1 MKNNSVINFFASVR
15 LALFLLF
22 CLALTSIAGTII
34 PQGKQPEVYVQ
45 EYGEK
50 TANLFQVLDL
60 TNMYSSWWFIT
71 LLALLTLNLIVCSW
85 KRFPGVWHIIGKDN
99 LDTDLTKLE
108 KKKEHKKFQTA
119 LSPQESRGKIVKA
132 LKESGWKPREK
143 QRDKNLLLFAE
154 KGAWTRF
161 GVYVVHASILIIF
174 IGALIGKFYGHKG
187 SMMIPETNKKGS
199 IHTFQDRQEI
209 QLGFEILCKKFTL
222 SRYPDG
228 SPKSFVSEL
237 AVIEDGKEV
246 LNREIEVNDPLH
258 YKGYT
263 FYQSNYKPLEKLLA
277 TMKVNDDNMEAELL
291 IDPGKEAV
299 WEEGGVRFGVVN
311 RAKTSEPGRFR
322 YKVWFYDGSGS
333 PQEFWLTDG
342 DSTTVETADNSYA
355 FSLKE
360 FYATGLQVTKDPG
373 VWWAY
378 TGFILMMVGLYI
390 AFFLSHRRIWVLI
403 KEDEKTEITVSGTSN
418 KNKPKFAQTFEAAS
432 KAIENEF

>member
-1 MKNNSVINFFASVR
+1 MKNNSLLNFFASVR

-34 PQGKQPEVYVQ
+34 PQGKQPELYVQ

-71 LLALLTLNLIVCSW
+71 LLVLLTLNLIVCSY
-85 KRFPGVWHIIGKDN
+85 KRFPEVWHIIGKDN
-99 LDTDLTKLE
+99 LDTDLSRLE
-108 KKKEHKKFQTA
+108 KKREHEKFQTP
-119 LSPQESRGKIVKA
+119 LSLQESKEKIVKA
-132 LKESGWKPREK
+132 LKETGWKPQEK

-161 GVYVVHASILIIF
+161 GVYVVHASILIIL
-174 IGALIGKFYGHKG
+174 IGAMIGKFYGHKG
-187 SMMIPETNKKGS
+187 SMMIPETTQKGS

-237 AVIEDGKEV
+237 AVIENGKEV

-263 FYQSNYKPLEKLLA
+263 FYQSNYKALERLLA
-277 TMKVNDDNMEAELL
+277 KMEVNGEDSETKIL
-291 IDPGKEAV
+291 IDPGKEAE
-299 WEEGGVRFGVVN
+299 WKKEGIRFGVIN
-311 RAKTSEPGRFR
+311 RARTEEPGLFR
-322 YKVWFYDGSGS
+322 YKVWFYDGSES
-333 PQEFWLTDG
+333 PQTFWLTDG
-342 DSTTVETADNSYA
+342 DSTTVKTADNSYT
-355 FSLKE
+355 FSLKQ

-373 VWWAY
+373 VWWVY

-403 KEDEKTEITVSGTSN
+403 KENEKTEVTVSGTSN
-418 KNKPKFAQTFEAAS
+418 KNKPGFTRSFETAS
-432 KAIENEF
+432 KTIENEF